1 MTNDVKEIFTGTPV
15 GSAGTE
21 NPAGSGVAGSAG
33 AGSGAT
39 AGSAA
44 GAAAGST
51 TSASGAAPGSTAGA
65 SAAGAARPTGAGSV
79 GAGNTTGTSSAA
91 TARPTSASA
100 AAAPRAAGPARP
112 AGAGGSAA
120 GDAPPAPAA
129 LAAKVRTLAPSMTRS
144 MQRVAEAVA
153 GDPAGCAALTVTG
166 LAELTGTSEATVVR
180 TARLLGYPGYRDL
193 RLALAG
199 LAAQQQ
205 SGRAPSVTADI
216 AVDDPIADVV
226 AKLAYD
232 EQQTLA
238 DTAANLD
245 TVQLGAAV
253 TALAGARRIDV
264 YGVGAS
270 GLVAQDLVQK
280 LLRIG
285 LLAHAHSDPHLAV
298 TNAVQLRSGDVAIA
312 ITHSGSTGDVI
323 EPLRVAFD
331 HGATTVAITGRPD
344 GPVSQYADHIL
355 TTSTARES
363 DLRPAAMSSRTSQLL
378 VVDCLFTGVCQRTY
392 ETAAP
397 ALSASYE
404 ALAHR
409 HAPRSR

>member
-1 MTNDVKEIFTGTPV
+1 MTNDLKEIF
-15 GSAGTE
+15 
-21 NPAGSGVAGSAG
+21 SGD
-33 AGSGAT
+33 T
-39 AGSAA
+39 
-44 GAAAGST
+44 
-51 TSASGAAPGSTAGA
+51 
-65 SAAGAARPTGAGSV
+65 
-79 GAGNTTGTSSAA
+79 
-91 TARPTSASA
+91 
-100 AAAPRAAGPARP
+100 
-112 AGAGGSAA
+112 
-120 GDAPPAPAA
+120 PPAPAA
-129 LAAKVRTLAPSMTRS
+129 LAAKVRTLGPSMTRS
-144 MQRVAEAVA
+144 MQLVAEAVA

-180 TARLLGYPGYRDL
+180 TSRLLGYPGYRDL

-205 SGRAPSVTADI
+205 SGRSPAVTADI
-216 AVDDPIADVV
+216 AVDDSIADVV

-238 DTAANLD
+238 DTAASLD
-245 TVQLGAAV
+245 TAQLGAVVSAAV
-253 TALAGARRIDV
+253 AARRIDI

-270 GLVAQDLVQK
+270 SLVGMDLAQK

-285 LLAHAHSDPHLAV
+285 LIAHAHTDPHLAV

-331 HGATTVAITGRPD
+331 RGATTVAITGRPD
-344 GPVSQYADHIL
+344 SPVTQYADHVL

-363 DLRPAAMSSRTSQLL
+363 ELRPAAMSSRTSQLL
-378 VVDCLFTGVCQRTY
+378 VVDCLFIGVAQRTY

-409 HAPRSR
+409 HSPRGPRGGGRAPPPPRPPPA

>member
-1 MTNDVKEIFTGTPV
+1 MTHDVKEIF
-15 GSAGTE
+15 
-21 NPAGSGVAGSAG
+21 
-33 AGSGAT
+33 
-39 AGSAA
+39 
-44 GAAAGST
+44 
-51 TSASGAAPGSTAGA
+51 
-65 SAAGAARPTGAGSV
+65 
-79 GAGNTTGTSSAA
+79 
-91 TARPTSASA
+91 
-100 AAAPRAAGPARP
+100 
-112 AGAGGSAA
+112 AGG
-120 GDAPPAPAA
+120 APPAPAA

-153 GDPAGCAALTVTG
+153 GDPAGTAALTVTG

-205 SGRAPSVTADI
+205 SGRAPAVTADI

-238 DTAANLD
+238 DTAAGLD

-253 TALAGARRIDV
+253 SALAAARRVEV
-264 YGVGAS
+264 YGVAAS

-285 LLAHAHSDPHLAV
+285 QVAHAHSDPHLAV
-298 TNAVQLRSGDVAIA
+298 TNAVTLRAKDVAIA
-312 ITHSGSTGDVI
+312 ITHSGSTEDVI
-323 EPLRVAFD
+323 EPLRVAFE

-344 GPVSQYADHIL
+344 GLVSQYADHIL

-363 DLRPAAMSSRTSQLL
+363 ELRPAAMSSRTSQLL
-378 VVDCLFTGVCQRTY
+378 VVDCLFVGVAQRTY

-397 ALSASYE
+397 ALAASYE

-409 HAPRSR
+409 HSPRGGAGSR

>member
-1 MTNDVKEIFTGTPV
+1 MTSDVKEIY
-15 GSAGTE
+15 
-21 NPAGSGVAGSAG
+21 SGG
-33 AGSGAT
+33 
-39 AGSAA
+39 
-44 GAAAGST
+44 
-51 TSASGAAPGSTAGA
+51 
-65 SAAGAARPTGAGSV
+65 
-79 GAGNTTGTSSAA
+79 
-91 TARPTSASA
+91 
-100 AAAPRAAGPARP
+100 
-112 AGAGGSAA
+112 
-120 GDAPPAPAA
+120 APPAPAA

-153 GDPAGCAALTVTG
+153 ADPAGTAALTVTG

-199 LAAQQQ
+199 LAAHQE
-205 SGRAPSVTADI
+205 SGAAPAVTADI
-216 AVDDPIADVV
+216 AVDDLIADVV

-238 DTAANLD
+238 DTAAGLD
-245 TVQLGAAV
+245 TVQLGAVV
-253 TALAGARRIDV
+253 TAAAAARRIDI

-270 GLVAQDLVQK
+270 GLVGMDLAQK

-285 LLAHAHSDPHLAV
+285 LIAHAHSDPHLAV

-331 HGATTVAITGRPD
+331 RGATTVAITGRPD
-344 GPVSQYADHIL
+344 GAVSQYADHVL

-363 DLRPAAMSSRTSQLL
+363 EQAGGDVQPYESTPRRGLPVRGRRTTDVRDGRTRARRVLRGAGAPPLAAYALIRAHLQGATHHRSTAPPT
-378 VVDCLFTGVCQRTY
+378 TGLPQV
-392 ETAAP
+392 
-397 ALSASYE
+397 SASSPE
-404 ALAHR
+404 RAAS
-409 HAPRSR
+409 P

>member
-1 MTNDVKEIFTGTPV
+1 MTKDLKDSF
-15 GSAGTE
+15 
-21 NPAGSGVAGSAG
+21 
-33 AGSGAT
+33 
-39 AGSAA
+39 SAA
-44 GAAAGST
+44 GAGRRPGAAAPG
-51 TSASGAAPGSTAGA
+51 TSRAPGGSGAAT
-65 SAAGAARPTGAGSV
+65 SAAGGSGASGPGPSGGATSSTGRGGTRNPA
-79 GAGNTTGTSSAA
+79 TGTSGASG
-91 TARPTSASA
+91 PSTSTST
-100 AAAPRAAGPARP
+100 
-112 AGAGGSAA
+112 ST

-153 GDPAGCAALTVTG
+153 SDPAGCAALTVTG

-205 SGRAPSVTADI
+205 SGRAPAVTADI

-238 DTAANLD
+238 DTAAGLD
-245 TVQLGAAV
+245 TVQLDAAV
-253 TALAGARRIDV
+253 TALATARRIDI

-270 GLVAQDLVQK
+270 GLVAQDLAQK

-285 LLAHAHSDPHLAV
+285 LVAHAHSDPHLAV
-298 TNAVQLRSGDVAIA
+298 TNAVQLRSGDAAVAIS
-312 ITHSGSTGDVI
+312 HSGSTGDIV

-344 GPVSQYADHIL
+344 GPVSQYADHVL
-355 TTSTARES
+355 TTSTARET
-363 DLRPAAMSSRTSQLL
+363 DLRPAAMSSRTGQLL
-378 VVDCLFTGVCQRTY
+378 VVDCLFIGVMQLTY
-392 ETAAP
+392 DAAAP
-397 ALSASYE
+397 ALAASYE

-409 HAPRSR
+409 HSPRTR

>member
-1 MTNDVKEIFTGTPV
+1 MTKNLKDSF
-15 GSAGTE
+15 
-21 NPAGSGVAGSAG
+21 
-33 AGSGAT
+33 
-39 AGSAA
+39 SAA
-44 GAAAGST
+44 GAGRRP
-51 TSASGAAPGSTAGA
+51 GAAAPSGPGTSRAPGGPGPAT
-65 SAAGAARPTGAGSV
+65 SAAGGSGA
-79 GAGNTTGTSSAA
+79 SS
-91 TARPTSASA
+91 P
-100 AAAPRAAGPARP
+100 
-112 AGAGGSAA
+112 GAGGTRSPATGPSGTGTGTGT

-129 LAAKVRTLAPSMTRS
+129 LAAKVRTLSPSMTRS

-205 SGRAPSVTADI
+205 SGRAPAVTADI

-226 AKLAYD
+226 AKLAHD

-238 DTAANLD
+238 DTAAGLD

-253 TALAGARRIDV
+253 TALATARRIDI

-270 GLVAQDLVQK
+270 GLVAQDLAQK

-285 LLAHAHSDPHLAV
+285 LVAHAHSDPHLAV
-298 TNAVQLRSGDVAIA
+298 TNAVQLRSGDAAVAIS
-312 ITHSGSTGDVI
+312 HSGSTGDIV

-344 GPVSQYADHIL
+344 GPVSQYADHVL
-355 TTSTARES
+355 TTSTARET
-363 DLRPAAMSSRTSQLL
+363 DLRPAAMSSRTGQLL
-378 VVDCLFTGVCQRTY
+378 VVDCLFIGVMQLTY
-392 ETAAP
+392 DAAAP
-397 ALSASYE
+397 ALAASYE

-409 HAPRSR
+409 HSPRTR

>member
-1 MTNDVKEIFTGTPV
+1 MN
-15 GSAGTE
+15 
-21 NPAGSGVAGSAG
+21 
-33 AGSGAT
+33 
-39 AGSAA
+39 
-44 GAAAGST
+44 
-51 TSASGAAPGSTAGA
+51 ASGGRRA
-65 SAAGAARPTGAGSV
+65 TG
-79 GAGNTTGTSSAA
+79 
-91 TARPTSASA
+91 
-100 AAAPRAAGPARP
+100 
-112 AGAGGSAA
+112 GGSAPPA
-120 GDAPPAPAA
+120 PPAPPAPAA
-129 LAAKVRTLAPSMTRS
+129 LAAKVRTLGPSMTRS

-205 SGRAPSVTADI
+205 FGRAPAITTDI

-238 DTAANLD
+238 DTAAGLD

-253 TALAGARRIDV
+253 AALTAARRTDV
-264 YGVGAS
+264 YGIGAS
-270 GLVAQDLVQK
+270 NLVAQDLTQK
-280 LLRIG
+280 MLRIG
-285 LLAHAHSDPHLAV
+285 LIAHAPGDPHLAV
-298 TNAVQLRSGDVAIA
+298 TNAVQLRAGDVALA

-323 EPLRVAFD
+323 EPLRVAFER
-331 HGATTVAITGRPD
+331 GATTIAITGRPD
-344 GPVSQYADHIL
+344 SPVTQYADHVL

-363 DLRPAAMSSRTSQLL
+363 ELRPAAMSSRTSQLL
-378 VVDCLFTGVCQRTY
+378 VVDCLFVGVAQRTY
-392 ETAAP
+392 ESAAP
-397 ALSASYE
+397 ALAASYE

-409 HAPRSR
+409 HGALRGVAGDRRA